1 MSAVQ
6 YFLYLT
12 CLAGAGKREKI
23 AGSFPELY
31 NLMTTIVSVV
41 LSSPDVAL
49 PSVSAYNNEE
59 SMLNFVKSQLQDIA
73 KKRGII

>member
-1 MSAVQ
+1 
-6 YFLYLT
+6 
-12 CLAGAGKREKI
+12 
-23 AGSFPELY
+23 
-31 NLMTTIVSVV
+31 MTQQVVSVF

-49 PSVSAYNNEE
+49 PSVSAYDNEE